1 MSSTGQPGFLHRFL
15 QIASSHPD
23 AVAIHQIDDGVRIT
37 YGALRAQAEATNGA
51 LGSLGVQAGARV
63 LLLLPNGISLV
74 VAYLAAIGRG
84 AVPVLVNDKLTAHEC
99 ATLAADALPTA
110 VVTNTLLFA
119 KHEATL
125 ATLPGLRAVV
135 TVDDRPTSVAAHPF
149 ALACLNTMNPTP
161 EPLMAP
167 EDDSIVTIQYTY
179 KGLGEPLPVA
189 HRYRAFVASI
199 DGLHEQIHPQGPGST
214 FLVALPLY
222 AIFGLVALMIFPL
235 SVGATM
241 LMTNTILRR
250 DIADLLSR
258 YRVTLAVLVPDL
270 IRFFTRQL
278 AERRITLP
286 ALDPKLT
293 IYSGGSYLSPDV
305 ARALGKQ
312 LGETPVLQG
321 YGLTECLPIV
331 LQSAIGPTKAGA
343 LGRPISNVQVRIV
356 DDCGADVE
364 PGRTGELIVRGPT
377 VAAGYPGKAQAT
389 SRFFR
394 DGWLHTGDLVRC
406 DADGHLFFVGRR
418 LRITKIMA
426 QMVDL
431 AEIESILALHPRVQ
445 RTRVRV
451 ICDAE
456 GRNTLH
462 VCVAGAADVTG
473 KSVLAHLAAHLSSF
487 KVPRTVEL
495 IPAEAELV

>member
-1 MSSTGQPGFLHRFL
+1 MSPTVRPGFLHRFL
-15 QIASSHPD
+15 QIAASHPD
-23 AVAIHQIDDGVRIT
+23 AVAIHHVDDGVCIT
-37 YGALRAQAEATNGA
+37 YGVLRARAEATNGA

-84 AVPVLVNDKLTAHEC
+84 AIPVLVNDKLTAHEC

-110 VVTNTLLFA
+110 VVTNRRLFA

-125 ATLPGLRAVV
+125 VTLPGLRAVV
-135 TVDDRPTSVAAHPF
+135 TVDDEPTSVAAYPF
-149 ALACLNTMNPTP
+149 ALACLSSMNPTP
-161 EPLMAP
+161 EALTAP

-214 FLVALPLY
+214 YLVALPLY
-222 AIFGLVALMIFPL
+222 AIFGLVALMLCPL

-241 LMTNTILRR
+241 LMTNAILRH
-250 DIADLLSR
+250 DIVELLSR

-270 IRFFTRQL
+270 IRFLTRQL
-278 AERRITLP
+278 IERQTPLP
-286 ALDPKLT
+286 ALDPKLV

-305 ARALGKQ
+305 AQALSKQ
-312 LGETPVLQG
+312 LGGTPVLQG
-321 YGLTECLPIV
+321 YGLTECLPVV
-331 LQSAIGPTKAGA
+331 LQSAVGPAKTGA

-356 DDCGADVE
+356 DDCGADVV
-364 PGRTGELIVRGPT
+364 PGRTGELIVHGPT
-377 VAAGYPGKAQAT
+377 VAAGYVGKARASAQ
-389 SRFFR
+389 FFR

-456 GRNTLH
+456 GRNALH
-462 VCVAGAADVTG
+462 ISVACAADVTS
-473 KSVLAHLAAHLSSF
+473 KSVLAHLSAHLSSF

-495 IPAEAELV
+495 IPAEVEVI